1 LPDLLIRAGGRFI
14 APRMTQTPI
23 DLAHAAM
30 EQAADSDVAR
40 LAFWGRLMGA
50 ELFVLLETEPDGA
63 DITPDLY
70 AVDEGQFAL
79 VFDTADRLAAFAE
92 RTVPMVSM
100 SGRALVGMLTGH
112 DIGLALNPGV
122 APSEMLIPADAVDW
136 LADTLANAP
145 VEQAGRPRGFTAPD
159 GMPDGLFEV
168 LDEKLASAT
177 GMAATAWLAGAEWD
191 DGGRGLVLAVIDA
204 APGAEG
210 PLAAAVAEALAF
222 SGLGQGWLDVMF
234 LTGDDPVAD
243 SVRAVGLGFILP
255 QADTMAPTPPG
266 MDPAKPPKLR

>member
-1 LPDLLIRAGGRFI
+1 
-14 APRMTQTPI
+14 MTPTPI

-30 EQAADSDVAR
+30 EQAADDDTAR

-50 ELFVLLETEPDGA
+50 ELFVLLETEADGD

-92 RTVPMVSM
+92 RPAPTVTMT
-100 SGRALVGMLTGH
+100 GRALVGLLAGH
-112 DIGLALNPGV
+112 EIGVALNPGV
-122 APSEMLIPADAVDW
+122 APSEMLIPADAIDW

-145 VEQAGRPRGFTAPD
+145 TEREGLPRGFGPPD

-168 LDEKLASAT
+168 LDEKLAGAA
-177 GMAATAWLAGAEWD
+177 GMAANAWLAAADWQ
-191 DGGRGLVLAVIDA
+191 DGSRGLILA

-210 PLAAAVAEALAF
+210 ALAAAVAEALAF

-234 LTGDDPVAD
+234 LTGDDPTAQAI
-243 SVRAVGLGFILP
+243 SATGLGFILP
-255 QADTMAPTPPG
+255 QAAAPDTPAAPG
-266 MDPAKPPKLR
+266 MDPDRPPRLR